1 MKRLIVSGLVIGAF
15 ALGGIIFFSHGP
27 KVPPPAE
34 RVNRQ
39 AATATSGSSQKP
51 APTAATTTV
60 AKTTL
65 PAARKPAR
73 ATTGTN
79 NLYAAFSSFS
89 QWATQFTNSK
99 ANLVEGE
106 RLAWQRREAMLE
118 LIQNDPQQAIA
129 LSVPFELRQSLPAQI
144 TKFFEEQVD
153 GRGDLEVLVGTDFA
167 AGSATTYRN
176 VQLGDRRFQ
185 AFVYG
190 QRNGQISQTGIPL
203 HGVALDNKL
212 AVSAEPLRTLS
223 VAEAVALDKNVAK
236 ADVICSVSAKP
247 ASWRGQPV
255 YAEGGGGVLCFC
267 GTDHYNMVK
276 QQWAASEGGKIAA
289 VGDGGTFGTP
299 TATDDSWTHGNKSV
313 LYIRLNFPDDL
324 TEPISETDAHSVMN
338 AVNDYY
344 TENSYDLTSLTATV
358 TPLITLPQTKAY
370 YSADPGLLLSDARA
384 YAKKAGYV
392 TANYDRDIVAFT
404 SVPGY
409 NFGGLA
415 FVGGKGVWLQSM
427 GAGVTAHELGH
438 NYGLWHANFWNTTA
452 NYSMIG
458 PGTNLEYG
466 NIYDTMG
473 SGGVADFNAIH
484 KNILDWLKADAI
496 QSITSNGVYRVYPF
510 DVPASK
516 RVAGRMYA
524 GVVQKDSLRH
534 YWLEFR
540 QKFTSNPW
548 LENGLLLNW
557 TPWDESNGGSQMID
571 TTPGS
576 PDAGDPNSRSD
587 AAVVIGR
594 TFNDTAAGVHITPLL
609 RGASGT
615 DPFIDYQVNLGAFT
629 NDQPPVLSVEVD
641 QTNVAPGDVVHFHAT
656 ASDSDGDTLAYAWTF
671 DDLTFSTNNL
681 PWIAKAFAGGGD
693 HVVRCVVSD
702 MKGGEASANVVVST
716 GPAEGFHLTGRVT
729 DENGEPLED
738 VLVGNGL
745 IPASQ
750 FIGGWTDSDGRYT
763 IMNVNV
769 TTNFNLGAF
778 YAGYTFSN
786 ANWGNPLLPTNDMD
800 GLDFVATALPFITV
814 FADTNSV
821 AEADGSPHS
830 FTITRTGSVSNDLTV
845 NLTLAGTATVNADY
859 TLDPDL
865 SQLTSILIPAGSNSV
880 TVTLQVINDTTA
892 EGPETVTVTLRD
904 DDVNYTNPSYA
915 LGALA
920 EATVTIIDDDSPATP
935 TVTIRTTTPEISE
948 DGIDNGQL
956 IFTRT
961 GSTAADLFVNYTVSG
976 TATPGTD
983 YVTLPGVVL
992 IPAGQSSTTVPLTVI
1007 DDKNVEPDETVT
1019 ATISANVAYAI
1030 GSPAA
1035 ATITI
1040 LDDDFMTVTV
1050 SATADA
1056 AEPST
1061 AGQFTVKRDG
1071 DLTAWLIVNYN
1082 VSGTASNGVDY
1093 EALSGTVTIPAGE
1106 ASATISVSPIDDALL
1121 EGDETVIVSIT
1132 NTVNYDVGTPGSAT
1146 VFIRDDEKPTVS
1158 VSATI
1163 PVVSEQGDTTGQFTV
1178 SRTGSAG
1185 DLTVYLGISGT
1196 ATSGSDYLPLD
1207 NPVIIPDGSTSVT
1220 LDVIPFHDL
1229 ILEPTE
1235 TVILTLPTNANYNVS
1250 SGASA
1255 TVQITDDGTS
1265 QIPGIGF
1272 CFASSAVLESESP
1285 GIAVSLSMTS
1295 SIPLQVGYRVIGGT
1309 APASRYSLPQ
1319 GTLTI
1324 PSNTWVA
1331 FIPLQIIDD
1340 SIVEPPQTIK
1350 VVLFNP
1356 TPTNSV
1362 TLDGIKVHTYTILD
1376 DDACSVSVAATAASA
1391 SETGPIAGNFRISRV
1406 GPTNANQLVNFQITG
1421 SASAP
1426 TDYAPLG
1433 NSATIP
1439 AGAAFVD
1446 LPVTPVDDNT
1456 MEFPQTVV
1464 LTLTSAT
1471 NASIV
1476 SPNVATVTITDN
1488 DTNNLPVVTVTSTN
1502 HPTAYEGGGNGEFL
1516 FTRTGPA
1523 TNNLTVVFTVS
1534 GTADNGID
1542 YAAITNGV
1550 TIPAGQSSATVT
1562 IVPVDDTLVEG
1573 DETVIVTLTDGN
1585 AYRVMYP
1592 SAATVTIQ
1600 DNDQSVW
1607 IDASDFSA
1615 SKYGFDPGQF
1625 TFSRF
1630 GTTNTPVTI
1639 FYAIGGTASNGVDY
1653 VAITN
1658 SIVIPAGELTV
1669 TLPILPLHNGIVEG
1683 PVTVTLTLLTNAAY
1697 FLGPRTNG
1705 TVTIND
1711 DMPMLTIS
1719 AVVTN
1724 VLESSG
1730 SNGVFRVTRTGN
1742 PQYDF
1747 TAYLAAGGTATYGVD
1762 YPPFATNIYFT
1773 CGMTSIDLLVTPT
1786 NEVVVE
1792 GDETVTATLLPGP
1805 AYTVLSPSNAVLTI
1819 NDAGTNQTPQV
1830 IITNPLTQVV
1840 LMNLNSKG
1848 EAGLVLNAEITD
1860 LVPTNDIL
1868 TWTNLSGP
1876 PGAAFENT
1884 TNTATTIVFT
1894 NEGIYQLR
1902 LTADNGQLQGHADLL
1917 VYVGADTVSATNLL
1931 HWTLDDGSGTTAADS
1946 SGSGRDG
1953 TLAVTGAPDWTTN
1966 GVVAGALNLHGAGD
1980 CVRQSA
1986 GSNTLNGLG
1995 AFTVALWVQPPPVM
2009 ADQGFLTGD
2018 DTGTNTS
2025 LSFATRT
2032 SASCGTATDV
2042 IEVTVPTTR
2051 GMVQRASASGAVTP
2065 GAWEHVVLTWTNGE
2079 APKLY
2084 INGQLD
2090 QPGAGF
2096 IGVAGQLTNCPQ
2108 FIIGKGAWD
2117 SPDSWN
2123 GGIDDVRVFDQVL
2136 SAEEIQQM
2144 ADYPVTNHAPVVDAG
2159 TDVSVQMGIP
2169 VTITGTVTD
2178 DGLPNPPA
2186 AVTNW
2191 WTYLGTNDITI
2202 TNPASLTN
2210 IFVFDTP
2217 GDYVFRLSA
2226 FDGQVTTFNDVTV
2239 TVLEPIFINIY
2250 ASDGDASELGPDPG
2264 EFTVTRTG
2272 DTNSELT
2279 VYLTISG
2286 TASNGVDYIALP
2298 TAVTFPAFSNTLT
2311 IPLIPILDDR
2321 VEGDESVIAT
2331 VMTNIAYVVTGDPAT
2346 VTIHD
2351 SPYGLWS
2358 IQHFTLEELTFP
2370 NISGA
2375 AADFD
2380 HDGVNNF
2387 AEYAFN
2393 RDPRTA
2399 DGNPPYLWDFETS
2412 TNDNQQHLTLTY
2424 SRRLPPR
2431 DVEYGT
2437 YVSTD
2442 LINWNTGTNFV
2453 EEFLNTNN
2461 PDGITETVKV
2471 RALMPFPGQTNLFMN
2486 IRVWLQQVPVPP
2498 P

>member
-1 MKRLIVSGLVIGAF
+1 MKRLIASALVIGAA
-15 ALGGIIFFSHGP
+15 ALVGIFLFTHRTTA
-27 KVPPPAE
+27 PPPATA
-34 RVNRQ
+34 VNH
-39 AATATSGSSQKP
+39 
-51 APTAATTTV
+51 PTAATSISVSSRTASAATPVGGNSASSATV
-60 AKTTL
+60 KTA
-65 PAARKPAR
+65 PAPTEKEK
-73 ATTGTN
+73 
-79 NLYAAFSSFS
+79 LYAAFNNFS
-89 QWATQFTNSK
+89 RWAMQFTNSQ
-99 ANLVEGE
+99 ANLVEGQ
-106 RLAWQRREAMLE
+106 RLAWKRREAMLE
-118 LIQNDPQQAIA
+118 LIQTDPQQAIA
-129 LSVPFELRQSLPAQI
+129 QAVPFELRQSLPVQV
-144 TKFFEEQVD
+144 TKLLEEQVD

-167 AGSATTYRN
+167 ASTATTYRN

-190 QRNGQISQTGIPL
+190 RRDGQISQTGIPL
-203 HGVALDNKL
+203 HGVALDGKL
-212 AVSAEPLRTLS
+212 AVAAEPLRALS
-223 VAEAVALDKNVAK
+223 VAEAVALDKNATK
-236 ADVICSVSAKP
+236 PDAICSVSAKP
-247 ASWRGQPV
+247 ANWRGQPV
-255 YAEGGGGVLCFC
+255 YAESGGGVLCFC
-267 GTDHYNMVK
+267 GTDHFDLVNK
-276 QQWAASEGGKIAA
+276 QWAASEGGRIAA
-289 VGDGGTFGTP
+289 VGGSGVFGTP

-324 TEPISETDAHSVMN
+324 TEPITDTDAYSVMDS
-338 AVNDYY
+338 VNDFY
-344 TENSYDLTSLTATV
+344 TQNSYDLTSLTATV

-370 YSADPGLLLSDARA
+370 YSADPGLLLNDARA

-409 NFGGLA
+409 SFGGLA

-438 NYGLWHANFWNTTA
+438 NYGLWHANFWNTLT

-473 SGGVADFNAIH
+473 LAGAGIYQFNAIH
-484 KNILDWLKADAI
+484 KSILDWLKADAI
-496 QSITSNGVYRVYPF
+496 QNITSNGVYRVYPF

-516 RVAGRMYA
+516 RVTGRVYA
-524 GVVQKDSLRH
+524 AALKKDSLRY

-540 QKFTSNPW
+540 QKFTANPW
-548 LENGLLLNW
+548 VQNGLLLNW
-557 TPWDESNGGSQMID
+557 TPWDESNGGSQLID

-576 PDAGDPNSRSD
+576 PDAGDSGSRSD
-587 AAVVIGR
+587 AAVVVGR
-594 TFNDTAAGVHITPLL
+594 TFNDNAAGIHITPLL
-609 RGASGT
+609 RGNSGT

-629 NDQPPVLSVEVD
+629 NNQPPVLSMEVD
-641 QTNVAPGDVVHFHAT
+641 QTNVAPGALVHFHAT
-656 ASDSDGDTLAYAWTF
+656 ASDPDGDTLAYSWTF

-681 PWIAKAFAGGGD
+681 PWVAKAFTGSGD

-702 MKGGEASANVVVST
+702 LKGGEASANAVVST
-716 GPAEGFHLTGRVT
+716 GASAGDRLTGRVT
-729 DENGEPLED
+729 DANGAPLEG

-750 FIGGWTDSDGRYT
+750 FIGGWTDSDGRY
-763 IMNVNV
+763 IIVNV
-769 TTNFNLGAF
+769 DTTNSFNLGAF
-778 YAGYTFSN
+778 QYGYTFAS
-786 ANWGNPLLPTNDMD
+786 ANWSNPLLPTNDIG
-800 GLDFVATALPFITV
+800 GLDFVATPLPGVNV

-821 AEADGSPHS
+821 AESDGSAHS
-830 FTITRTGSVSNDLTV
+830 FTITRTGSTNNDLTV
-845 NLTLAGTATVNADY
+845 NYTVSGTATAGSDY

-865 SQLTSILIPAGSNSV
+865 TLTNALIIPAGSNSV
-880 TVTLQVINDTTA
+880 TITLNVLKNNKVT
-892 EGPETVTVTLRD
+892 GPVTVTVTLRD
-904 DDVNYTNPSYA
+904 DDANRDNPNYA
-915 LGALA
+915 LAPLA
-920 EATVTIIDDDSPATP
+920 EATVIITDDDAPATP
-935 TVTIRTTTPEISE
+935 TVTLTTTTPEISE
-948 DGIDNGQL
+948 DGMDNGEL
-956 IFTRT
+956 VFMRN
-961 GSTAADLFVNYTVSG
+961 GSTAADLYVNYAVSG

-1007 DDKNVEPDETVT
+1007 DDKNVEPNETVT
-1019 ATISANVAYAI
+1019 ATITPNAAYTT
-1030 GSPAA
+1030 GSPAT

-1050 SATADA
+1050 AATANA
-1056 AEPST
+1056 AEPAT

-1071 DLTAWLIVNYN
+1071 DLTAALIVNYN
-1082 VSGTASNGVDY
+1082 LSGTASNGVDY
-1093 EALSGTVTIPAGE
+1093 AALSGTVTIPAG
-1106 ASATISVSPIDDALL
+1106 AAAANIFVSPLNDALPD
-1121 EGDETVIVSIT
+1121 GDETVTISIT

-1146 VFIRDDEKPTVS
+1146 LFIRDGQKPTVDI
-1158 VSATI
+1158 SATI
-1163 PVVSEQGDTTGQFTV
+1163 PFVSEQGDTTGQFTLTR
-1178 SRTGSAG
+1178 SSSTG
-1185 DLTVYLGISGT
+1185 DLPVYLNISGT
-1196 ATSGSDYLPLD
+1196 ATPGADYLPLD

-1220 LDVIPFHDL
+1220 VDVIPFHDL

-1235 TVILTLPTNANYNVS
+1235 TVIVTLPTNANYNAS
-1250 SGASA
+1250 SSASA
-1255 TVQITDDGTS
+1255 TVEITDDGTS

-1285 GIAVSLSMTS
+1285 GIAVTLSQTS
-1295 SIPLQVGYRVIGGT
+1295 SVPVQVDYRVIGGT
-1309 APASRYSLPQ
+1309 APASRYVLPQ
-1319 GTLTI
+1319 GTLII

-1340 SIVEPPQTIK
+1340 SVVEPPQTIK

-1356 TPTNSV
+1356 TNA
-1362 TLDGIKVHTYTILD
+1362 TLDAIKVHTYTILD
-1376 DDACSVSVAATAASA
+1376 DDACSVSVAATAANA
-1391 SETGPIAGNFRISRV
+1391 AEAGRVAGNFRISRS
-1406 GPTNANQLVNFQITG
+1406 GSMNADQLVNFQVTG

-1476 SPNVATVTITDN
+1476 SPNIATVTIADN

-1502 HPTAYEGGGNGEFL
+1502 HPTAYEGGGNGQFL
-1516 FTRTGPA
+1516 FTRTGPT
-1523 TNNLTVVFTVS
+1523 TNALTVVFTVS
-1534 GTADNGID
+1534 GTAANGVD
-1542 YAAITNGV
+1542 YAAITNGI

-1562 IVPVDDTLVEG
+1562 IVPVDDSLVEG
-1573 DETVIVTLTDGN
+1573 DETVIVSLTEGN
-1585 AYRVMYP
+1585 TYRVQYP

-1600 DNDQSVW
+1600 DNDQRVW
-1607 IDASDFSA
+1607 IDASDFEA
-1615 SKYGFDPGQF
+1615 SKFGFNPGEF

-1639 FYAIGGTASNGVDY
+1639 VYSIGGTASNGVDY
-1653 VAITN
+1653 VKITN
-1658 SIVIPAGELTV
+1658 SIVIPAGQLTV
-1669 TLPILPLHNGIVEG
+1669 TLPILPLHNGIVKG
-1683 PVTVTLTLLTNAAY
+1683 PATATLTLLTNAAY
-1697 FLGPRTNG
+1697 FLGTRTNA
-1705 TVTIND
+1705 TVTIDD

-1724 VLESSG
+1724 VLEGSG
-1730 SNGVFRVTRTGN
+1730 SNGVFRVTRTGD
-1742 PQYDF
+1742 PKYDF
-1747 TAYLAAGGTATYGVD
+1747 TAYLSVGGTATFGVD
-1762 YPPFATNIYFT
+1762 YPPFPTNIYFT
-1773 CGMTSIDLLVTPT
+1773 CGMTAIDLFVTPT

-1792 GDETVTATLLPGP
+1792 GDETVTATLLPGA
-1805 AYTVLSPSNAVLTI
+1805 AYTILSPSNAVLTI
-1819 NDAGTNQTPQV
+1819 ADAGTNQTPQV
-1830 IITNPLTQVV
+1830 IITSPLTPVV
-1840 LMNLNSKG
+1840 LMNLNTQG
-1848 EAGLVLNAEITD
+1848 EAGLVLNAVIID
-1860 LVPTNDIL
+1860 QVPTNDIL
-1868 TWTNLSGP
+1868 TWTVVSGP
-1876 PGAAFENT
+1876 GGAAFGDPTTNNT
-1884 TNTATTIVFT
+1884 TVMFT
-1894 NEGIYQLR
+1894 NLGSYRLR
-1902 LTADNGQLQGHADLL
+1902 LTADNGQLQGHADLV
-1917 VYVGADTVSATNLL
+1917 VYVGADVVTATNLL

-1946 SGSGRDG
+1946 SGNGRDG
-1953 TLAVTGAPDWTTN
+1953 TLAVTGPPDWTAS

-1986 GSNTLNGLG
+1986 GSNTLDGLS
-1995 AFTVALWVQPPPVM
+1995 AFTVALWIKSPPVP

-2018 DTGTNTS
+2018 DSNTNSS
-2025 LSFATRT
+2025 LSFATRI
-2032 SASCGTATDV
+2032 SASCGIGTDV
-2042 IEVTVPTTR
+2042 IEVTVPTTK
-2051 GMVQRASASGAVTP
+2051 GVVQRTSASGAVTP
-2065 GAWEHVVLTWTNGE
+2065 DAWQHVALTWTNGE

-2090 QPGAGF
+2090 QPAAGF

-2108 FIIGKGAWD
+2108 FIAGKGAWD
-2117 SPDSWN
+2117 SPDSLN

-2136 SAEEIQQM
+2136 SAEDILQL

-2159 TDVSVQMGIP
+2159 TNFSVQMGIP
-2169 VTITGTVTD
+2169 VTISGTVSD
-2178 DGLPNPPA
+2178 DGLPNPPGS
-2186 AVTNW
+2186 VTNW

-2210 IFVFDTP
+2210 SFVFDTP
-2217 GDYVFRLSA
+2217 GDYVFRLYA
-2226 FDGQVTTFNDVTV
+2226 FDGQDTSFSDVTI
-2239 TVLEPIFINIY
+2239 TVLEPIYINIY

-2272 DTNSELT
+2272 DTNT
-2279 VYLTISG
+2279 ALTIYLAYSG
-2286 TASNGVDYIALP
+2286 TASNGVDYIEL
-2298 TAVTFPAFSNTLT
+2298 TNVVTFPALSNTLT
-2311 IPLIPILDDR
+2311 IPLIPILDDH
-2321 VEGDESVIAT
+2321 VEGDEAVIAT
-2331 VMTNIAYVVTGDPAT
+2331 VQTNIAYVVTGSPAT

-2380 HDGVNNF
+2380 HDGVKNF
-2387 AEYAFN
+2387 AEYAFS
-2393 RDPRTA
+2393 RDPRVA
-2399 DGNPPYLWDFETS
+2399 DGNPPYDWDFETS

-2431 DVEYGT
+2431 DVEYGV

-2442 LINWNTGTNFV
+2442 LMNWNTGTNYV
-2453 EEFLNTNN
+2453 EEFMNTNN
-2461 PDGITETVKV
+2461 LDGVSETVKV
-2471 RALMPFPGQTNLFMN
+2471 RALMPFPDQTNLFMN